1 MMYPKKNNSRLA
13 RPLLDDNEERKAR
26 ADRNA
31 RGDVREGR
39 TGRQH
44 TQTNARTS
52 VHAAMSRLNP
62 STGNK
67 GVYAPPPSSAA
78 IASAVSSYMA
88 SIETRSPTA
97 KSHQQSTATTATAAS
112 STPRGRKAKQKLK
125 LKQNAYAS
133 LSIDAAAAAQLQNPG
148 ANFCRNPFCGAQLE
162 SRFAKYCVR
171 KSYCQ
176 LYRGLQLHCGSF
188 AIERERAVDE
198 ALDNLREAK
207 RRRLRK
213 SAQDDDSE
221 LEEERRATAKEKTKD
236 SFAEFSIP
244 KRKIP
249 IVSSTSKLSKEER
262 RAQKKLQRRMARQ
275 EEAAASVSEAQA
287 AVSVESSDTEQSNGR
302 KRRLILNLRGD
313 NSSNSSSTAAATAP
327 PLPPTPVATP
337 SAQAKT
343 TGTPF
348 RPSTPTKV
356 GGIEVIPLGAG
367 RHPSSFGGGSRYV
380 QSGNRTAVD
389 NLRVINPLA
398 RQPTAVSAAKPP
410 LPAEPAPPLPPVA
423 PSSRSESMDPRFQA
437 RTSAS
442 ATVVPTPRAT
452 STDPRRTDYSRS
464 DMTPASSPVLGQE
477 SQAPQP
483 AAATSNRVT
492 PPTTA
497 KRIISASEYMSS
509 RKPQDARVRT
519 TPGGGDG
526 PTLSSSASLQCSSSE
541 LSNTPVS
548 SSYLNGAPPPSRERT
563 FSRSQSD
570 SDVLRSF
577 ATTGSRDSESLSRHQ
592 LHQSAASTPNGS
604 RIPVRQPST
613 EPLYS
618 RSSSYDGSSSAAS
631 SYARREYNSR
641 DNGTS
646 FSFER
651 PPPLPSRPYSPDKY
665 HDLSY
670 EPDYHHPSSSSSSSS
685 LYPQDQQRQRRQD
698 DSISHRSDEPP
709 SRPPPLYH
717 PSSSRDPGLSSPP
730 SQSHLK
736 TEYSVERVSVSTS
749 SEQRRDVNVHPEILP
764 VAFSSHD
771 RFIVNL
777 LSRFASFFPKA
788 LAPVLN
794 KTKKPRKMRF
804 YLDYVERVKQLAGCR
819 LDIQVADG
827 KGVVTVEGREWLV
840 LKGQSTVD
848 LYTQIL
854 ETLLEQGTAWKKLID
869 DSNRVYSHAVK
880 RVGSRGLGERSESFL
895 RMWRGMKVKIWKDF
909 PTERQVT
916 YFRGSK
922 RHHWSFCVG
931 NVEIGSGSHE
941 EKNEALRLAGDA
953 SMKFLLS
960 LEILSEREKYSG
972 GESRRYESMDRD
984 SDSSSQQRSSS
995 TRDPLPSRAT
1005 RSSINNNS
1013 SSAVPQVERS
1023 STTASRPSPPVVV
1036 AEIVETPDVTVTR
1049 VRDDSFSSNAD
1060 GAFSPV
1066 TQSDHSVT
1074 EEDMEI
1080 SDADGIWDALDG
1092 REPSM
1097 IAWWM
1102 TMTDC
1107 VTLYAT

>member
-1 MMYPKKNNSRLA
+1 
-13 RPLLDDNEERKAR
+13 
-26 ADRNA
+26 
-31 RGDVREGR
+31 
-39 TGRQH
+39 
-44 TQTNARTS
+44 
-52 VHAAMSRLNP
+52 MSRLNP
-62 STGNK
+62 SSIGGSGAK
-67 GVYAPPPSSAA
+67 GSYAPPPSSAA

-97 KSHQQSTATTATAAS
+97 KSQLDSTTAVAVS

-133 LSIDAAAAAQLQNPG
+133 SSIDAEAQLQNPD
-148 ANFCRNPFCGAQLE
+148 ANFCRNPFCGTQLE
-162 SRFAKYCVR
+162 SRFATYCVK

-188 AIERERAVDE
+188 VTERERVVDK

-213 SAQDDDSE
+213 SAGGDDEENDGDSE
-221 LEEERRATAKEKTKD
+221 FEEEMRAAAKAKAQAAST
-236 SFAEFSIP
+236 AEFSIP

-249 IVSSTSKLSKEER
+249 VVPSPTASSGGAELSKEER
-262 RAQKKLQRRMARQ
+262 RAQRKLERRMTRQ
-275 EEAAASVSEAQA
+275 EEAAASAREAH
-287 AVSVESSDTEQSNGR
+287 AVSMESSDAEQSNGR
-302 KRRLILNLRGD
+302 KRRLVLDLRGD
-313 NSSNSSSTAAATAP
+313 NSSNNSTAAPTTATAP
-327 PLPPTPVATP
+327 PLPPTPVAT
-337 SAQAKT
+337 SGTQAK

-348 RPSTPTKV
+348 RPPTPTKV

-380 QSGNRTAVD
+380 QSGNRTAVN

-398 RQPTAVSAAKPP
+398 RHPTAVASTAKPP
-410 LPAEPAPPLPPVA
+410 LPTEPAAPLP
-423 PSSRSESMDPRFQA
+423 SKSEPTDPRLQA
-437 RTSAS
+437 RASAS
-442 ATVVPTPRAT
+442 AVPTPRA
-452 STDPRRTDYSRS
+452 SPINSRRTDYSRS
-464 DMTPASSPVLGQE
+464 EMTPASFPTVAQE

-483 AAATSNRVT
+483 AAAAFNHTL
-492 PPTTA
+492 PPTTTA

-509 RKPQDARVRT
+509 RKPQDPRVRT
-519 TPGGGDG
+519 AVPSGGDG
-526 PTLSSSASLQCSSSE
+526 PPPSSSGSLLQRSSSE

-548 SSYLNGAPPPSRERT
+548 SSHLNGVLPPPSHERT

-570 SDVLRSF
+570 SDVLHSF
-577 ATTGSRDSESLSRHQ
+577 TGRDSESVSRHQ
-592 LHQSAASTPNGS
+592 QHHLAASTPNGS
-604 RIPVRQPST
+604 RIPVREPSA

-618 RSSSYDGSSSAAS
+618 RSSSYDGASAS
-631 SYARREYNSR
+631 GYARREYDSR
-641 DNGTS
+641 DS
-646 FSFER
+646 FGSER
-651 PPPLPSRPYSPDKY
+651 SLPLLSRPYESEY
-665 HDLSY
+665 HR
-670 EPDYHHPSSSSSSSS
+670 PSSASSSS
-685 LYPQDQQRQRRQD
+685 LYPQDQHWQRREV
-698 DSISHRSDEPP
+698 DSAPRRSDEP

-717 PSSSRDPGLSSPP
+717 PSPTSRDPGLASPP
-730 SQSHLK
+730 PQSRVK
-736 TEYSVERVSVSTS
+736 TDHSVERVSVS
-749 SEQRRDVNVHPEILP
+749 SEQQKRDVNVHPQILP

-771 RFIVNL
+771 RFTVNL

-819 LDIQVADG
+819 LDVQVADG

-880 RVGSRGLGERSESFL
+880 RFSNRGSVERSESFL

-922 RHHWSFCVG
+922 RHHWAFCVG

-941 EKNEALRLAGDA
+941 EKSEALRLAGDA
-953 SMKFLLS
+953 SMEFLLS
-960 LEILSEREKYSG
+960 LEILSEQEKYGGGGGG
-972 GESRRYESMDRD
+972 GELRRYESVDRD
-984 SDSSSQQRSSS
+984 SDSSTSQQRPSIA
-995 TRDPLPSRAT
+995 RDPLPPRAT
-1005 RSSINNNS
+1005 RSSSNANNNNS
-1013 SSAVPQVERS
+1013 SSSSGAAPQVERNS
-1023 STTASRPSPPVVV
+1023 SSSGTPTTAASRPSPSPLVV
-1036 AEIVETPDVTVTR
+1036 EILETPDVTVSR

-1060 GAFSPV
+1060 GTFSPV

-1074 EEDMEI
+1074 REDMEI
-1080 SDADGIWDALDG
+1080 SDGDGTWPG
-1092 REPSM
+1092 VF
-1097 IAWWM
+1097 W
-1102 TMTDC
+1102 
-1107 VTLYAT
+1107 VVV

>member
-1 MMYPKKNNSRLA
+1 
-13 RPLLDDNEERKAR
+13 
-26 ADRNA
+26 
-31 RGDVREGR
+31 
-39 TGRQH
+39 
-44 TQTNARTS
+44 
-52 VHAAMSRLNP
+52 MSRLNP

-88 SIETRSPTA
+88 SIEMRSPTA
-97 KSHQQSTATTATAAS
+97 KSQQQSTTTTTTATS

-125 LKQNAYAS
+125 LKPNAYTS
-133 LSIDAAAAAQLQNPG
+133 SSIDAVAAAQLQNPG

-162 SRFAKYCVR
+162 SRFAKYCMR

-188 AIERERAVDE
+188 AAERERAVDE

-213 SAQDDDSE
+213 SAQDDDEDDDSE
-221 LEEERRATAKEKTKD
+221 LEEERRAAAKEKAKD
-236 SFAEFSIP
+236 SSAEFSIP

-249 IVSSTSKLSKEER
+249 VASSPTELSKEER

-275 EEAAASVSEAQA
+275 EEAAASVSETQA
-287 AVSVESSDTEQSNGR
+287 AASVESSDAEQSNER
-302 KRRLILNLRGD
+302 KRRLILDLRGD
-313 NSSNSSSTAAATAP
+313 TSSNSSSTAAATAP

-337 SAQAKT
+337 STQAKT

-423 PSSRSESMDPRFQA
+423 PSSRSESMDLRLQA
-437 RTSAS
+437 RASAS
-442 ATVVPTPRAT
+442 AIVVPTPRAA

-464 DMTPASSPVLGQE
+464 DMTPASSPVLAQE

-483 AAATSNRVT
+483 AAAAAFNRVA

-509 RKPQDARVRT
+509 RKPQDPRVRT
-519 TPGGGDG
+519 VPGGGDEL
-526 PTLSSSASLQCSSSE
+526 PLSSSASLQRSSSE
-541 LSNTPVS
+541 LSNMPVS

-577 ATTGSRDSESLSRHQ
+577 ATTDSRDSESLSRHQ

-604 RIPVRQPST
+604 RIPVRQSST

-618 RSSSYDGSSSAAS
+618 RSSSYDGGSSAAS

-641 DNGTS
+641 DSGTS
-646 FSFER
+646 FGSKR
-651 PPPLPSRPYSPDKY
+651 SLPLPSRPYSPDRY

-685 LYPQDQQRQRRQD
+685 LYPQDQQWQRRQD
-698 DSISHRSDEPP
+698 DSISHRSDEPS

-717 PSSSRDPGLSSPP
+717 PSPSRDPGLSSPP
-730 SQSHLK
+730 PQSRLK

-819 LDIQVADG
+819 LDVQVADG

-880 RVGSRGLGERSESFL
+880 RVGSRGSGERSESFL

-960 LEILSEREKYSG
+960 LEILSEWEKYSG
-972 GESRRYESMDRD
+972 GESRRHESVDRD
-984 SDSSSQQRSSS
+984 SDSSNQQRSSS
-995 TRDPLPSRAT
+995 ARDPLPPRAT
-1005 RSSINNNS
+1005 RSSNSVNNNS
-1013 SSAVPQVERS
+1013 NSSAVPQVERS
-1023 STTASRPSPPVVV
+1023 SATTTPTAASRPSPSVVV
-1036 AEIVETPDVTVTR
+1036 EIVETPDVTVTR

-1080 SDADGIWDALDG
+1080 SDADGTWRG
-1092 REPSM
+1092 
-1097 IAWWM
+1097 
-1102 TMTDC
+1102 
-1107 VTLYAT
+1107 TLWTVMSCR